1 VFEEQ
6 RYTISCGALT
16 QTREYPCNSC

>member
-16 QTREYPCNSC
+16 REYPCNSC